1 MLSNCF
7 NISELRM
14 LGGDWTTSWSAP
26 DSLITWLIVS
36 SEIKCSDLITVLS
49 LYYLTNH
56 EHCYKHRTSQLN
68 IADLLTKYLN
78 TINIRVIVSISI
90 LNLLIN

>member
-1 MLSNCF
+1 M
-7 NISELRM
+7 NI
-14 LGGDWTTSWSAP
+14 A
-26 DSLITWLIVS
+26 
-36 SEIKCSDLITVLS
+36 
-49 LYYLTNH
+49 TNI
-56 EHCYKHRTSQLN
+56 RISQLN

>member
-7 NISELRM
+7 NISEQRM

-36 SEIKCSDLITVLS
+36 SEIKCLDLITVLS
-49 LYYLTNH
+49 LYYLINL
-56 EHCYKHRTSQLN
+56 EHCYKLQN
-68 IADLLTKYLN
+68 ITVKHC
-78 TINIRVIVSISI
+78 
-90 LNLLIN
+90 